1 MMHTFRRAGDNIHLY
16 FSNTENKSDR
26 MLLTEIIQ
34 SVMEQGIE
42 IKDKIQTSD
51 CELFTCRGN
60 GICFA
65 ISFSLEGE
73 GCSICVDDENT
84 LAVVEK
90 MFA

>member
-1 MMHTFRRAGDNIHLY
+1 MHTFRKAGDNIHLY
-16 FSNTENKSDR
+16 FSNTEHKSDR
-26 MLLTEIIQ
+26 MLLADIIQ
-34 SVMEQGIE
+34 LVMEQGIE

-51 CELFTCRGN
+51 CELFTCRGK

-65 ISFSLEGE
+65 ISVSLLGE

>member
-1 MMHTFRRAGDNIHLY
+1 MHTFRKAEDNIHLY

-26 MLLTEIIQ
+26 ELLADIIQ
-34 SVMEQGIE
+34 LVMEQGIE

-60 GICFA
+60 DMCFVIA
-65 ISFSLEGE
+65 VSLEGE

-84 LAVVEK
+84 LQKVERI
-90 MFA
+90 FA